1 MHLRISKMK
10 IDSKKTIGDAIKLI
24 NLNAK
29 GVCFVTS
36 KGKLNGILTD
46 GDIRRVLIHKS
57 TTDTRIDKILKKNYK
72 SLPINSPSSL
82 IKKHLSTKIKFI
94 PLVDQNN
101 KLVDYAS
108 LDEFRSISIA
118 KPELRGNEIKYL
130 TDCVNS
136 GWVSSVGP
144 YISKFEKIFSKYTKL
159 KNVIAVSSGTTAL
172 QLALSTLNIG
182 QNDEVIVPD
191 LTFASPVNAI
201 IHTGAKPVLAEVK
214 KNTYCIDEQKIE
226 KLITKKTKAIVV
238 VHLYGHPAQIKD
250 ILKITKK
257 YGIYLIEDCAEALGS
272 YYNGKHVGCFGD
284 ISTFSFFA
292 NKTITTGEGGMISF
306 KKRENFQRGK
316 ILRDHGMSRDKKYWH
331 IYPGFNFRMTN
342 LQAAVGLAQMERIGW
357 FIKKKRK
364 LVNLY
369 NKHLA
374 NIDFIDLPG
383 EYGNVI
389 NSYWLYTINLKK
401 GFTRYK
407 NELIRKMNLNGI
419 EARPV
424 FYSMHLMPIYKKY
437 VKKNYSLLNS
447 KALSNAGI
455 SLPSAYDIS
464 EKDIIRIKIF
474 LQNFKKNIQI

>member
-1 MHLRISKMK
+1 M
-10 IDSKKTIGDAIKLI
+10 
-24 NLNAK
+24 
-29 GVCFVTS
+29 
-36 KGKLNGILTD
+36 
-46 GDIRRVLIHKS
+46 
-57 TTDTRIDKILKKNYK
+57 
-72 SLPINSPSSL
+72 
-82 IKKHLSTKIKFI
+82 
-94 PLVDQNN
+94 
-101 KLVDYAS
+101 
-108 LDEFRSISIA
+108 
-118 KPELRGNEIKYL
+118 
-130 TDCVNS
+130 
-136 GWVSSVGP
+136 
-144 YISKFEKIFSKYTKL
+144 
-159 KNVIAVSSGTTAL
+159 
-172 QLALSTLNIG
+172 
-182 QNDEVIVPD
+182 
-191 LTFASPVNAI
+191 
-201 IHTGAKPVLAEVK
+201 
-214 KNTYCIDEQKIE
+214 
-226 KLITKKTKAIVV
+226 
-238 VHLYGHPAQIKD
+238 
-250 ILKITKK
+250 
-257 YGIYLIEDCAEALGS
+257 
-272 YYNGKHVGCFGD
+272 GCFGD